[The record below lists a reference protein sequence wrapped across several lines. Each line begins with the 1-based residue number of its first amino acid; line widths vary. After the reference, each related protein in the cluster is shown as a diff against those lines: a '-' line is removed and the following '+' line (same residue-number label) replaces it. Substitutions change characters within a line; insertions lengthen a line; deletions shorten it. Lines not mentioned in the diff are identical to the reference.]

1 MLKSLYIKDYALIE
15 KVSVVF
21 NEGLNIITGETGAG
35 KSILIDAMSLLL
47 GERASSEVIRKG
59 ADKAIVEGIF
69 DVANNKKVKRLIEEN
84 ELDLSDELIVR
95 RELSLRG
102 SNRCFINDS
111 PVNLNLVKEIG
122 NLLVDLHG
130 QHEHQSLLRTETHI
144 EFLDEY
150 GLSENILADYRN
162 EFKKLNSLLSDLKN
176 LQEKEIFLKEK
187 RDLYSFQLKEI
198 DSISPEENEDEIIN
212 NELKILENAERI
224 VELTNGIYD
233 QLYDSDS
240 SVFTSLGRVQHDLIE
255 LSRLDTFFEQTLSEL
270 ESAVTISKEIASAIY
285 NYKSKFSI
293 DPEKLEEMRLRL
305 ASINRLK
312 KKYGGTINL
321 VLEYRKKIKEDLDL
335 AENYENQIAGINEKI
350 LAQRKLCGNL
360 AEHISVK
367 RKEIAKQIAKEIKEI
382 LKTLGIQNPAFE
394 IKIKNAESHNENYVI
409 VNDKKICA
417 SVNGID
423 EVEFYISTN
432 IGEDVKPLAKV
443 ASGGEISRIMLAL
456 KSSLA
461 KNDKLPVLIF
471 DEIDVGVS
479 GRIAQKVGQ
488 TLNSLARFHQVIT
501 ITHLPQIAAFG
512 KSHYL
517 VEKIGVDGRVSS
529 SIKKLDDEEKIKE
542 VAKLMSGEQIT
553 DTSLQGA
560 KELIKQS
567 A

>member
-15 KVSVVF
+15 KISVSF

-59 ADKAIVEGIF
+59 AEKAIVEGIF
-69 DVANNKKVKRLIEEN
+69 DVSNNKKVKHLIEEN

-150 GLSENILADYRN
+150 GLSENLLIDYRG
-162 EFKKLNSLLSDLKN
+162 EYQKLNNLISDLRN
-176 LQEKEIFLKEK
+176 LEEKEIFLKEK

-198 DSISPEENEDEIIN
+198 DSVSPEENEDEIIN

-224 VELTNGIYD
+224 IELTIGVYN

-240 SVFTSLGRVQHDLIE
+240 SVFTTFGRVKHDLIE
-255 LSRLDTFFEQTLSEL
+255 LSRLDSFFEQTLSEL

-321 VLEYRKKIKEDLDL
+321 VLEHRKKIKEDLNL
-335 AENYENQIAGINEKI
+335 AENFENQIADISEKI

-360 AEHISVK
+360 AENISAK

-409 VNDKKICA
+409 VGDKKISA
-417 SVNGID
+417 SINGID

-432 IGEDVKPLAKV
+432 LGEDVKPLAKV

-512 KSHYL
+512 KAHYL
-517 VEKIGVDGRVSS
+517 VEKIGVDGRVTS
-529 SIKKLDDEEKIKE
+529 SIKKIDDEEKIKE

-553 DTSLQGA
+553 DASLQGA
-560 KELIKQS
+560 KELIKHS
-567 A
+567 S